1 MIQQEKRVLIV
12 AGEASGDLHGA
23 NLIKMVKQKEPEVEF
38 YGVGGRR
45 MEEAGA
51 SLWFNLEELSVV
63 GLTEILTKT
72 GAIVKALSQLKKSLA
87 ERTPNL
93 IVLID
98 FPDFNLMLAKSAK
111 KRAIPVLYYI
121 SPQVWAWRRKRVN
134 KIANVV
140 NKMAVILPFEVPIYQ
155 EKGMDVE
162 FVGHPLLDVIEKEMM
177 PREEVLL
184 RFKLDPAKRLI
195 SLLPG
200 SRRDELI
207 RLLPEMLGAVELLE
221 AKFSDLQFALLAAS
235 TLDSEEVQNLVAKS
249 KLKVNIFS
257 DHHYDLLSASELAVI
272 TSGTATLE
280 AALLNTSMVVI
291 YKVSLITYLIA
302 RMLIK
307 VKHISL
313 ANLLAGK
320 AVVPELIQTEAN
332 SKRIAEE
339 AEKML
344 NSGETIGRMK
354 LALNQIR
361 EKLGEPGASARVA
374 DIVLKMI

>member
-1 MIQQEKRVLIV
+1 MIV

-23 NLIKMVKQKEPEVEF
+23 NLIRIVKQKEPEVEF

-63 GLTEILTKT
+63 GFTEILTKS
-72 GAIVKALSQLKKSLA
+72 GAIIKALSQLKKSLA

-111 KRAIPVLYYI
+111 KRSIPVLYYI

-134 KIANVV
+134 KIAQVV

-155 EKGMDVE
+155 EKGVDVE

-177 PREEVLL
+177 PREEVLM

-221 AKFSDLQFALLAAS
+221 AKSSDLQFALLAAS

-249 KLKVNIFS
+249 KLKVNVFS

-280 AALLNTSMVVI
+280 AALLNTPMVVI
-291 YKVSLITYLIA
+291 YKLSLISYLVA

-307 VKHISL
+307 VPYISL
-313 ANLLAGK
+313 VNLLTGK

-339 AEKML
+339 VEKML

>member
-23 NLIKMVKQKEPEVEF
+23 NLIRIVKQKEPEVEF

-51 SLWFNLEELSVV
+51 SLWFNLEGLSVV
-63 GLTEILTKT
+63 GFTEILTKS
-72 GAIVKALSQLKKSLA
+72 GAIIKALSQLKKSLA

-111 KRAIPVLYYI
+111 KRSIPVLYYI

-134 KIANVV
+134 KIAKVV

-155 EKGMDVE
+155 EKGVDVE

-177 PREEVLL
+177 PREEVLK

-207 RLLPEMLGAVELLE
+207 RLLPEMLGAIELLE
-221 AKFSDLQFALLAAS
+221 IKFSDLQFALLAAP

-280 AALLNTSMVVI
+280 AALLNTPMVVI
-291 YKVSLITYLIA
+291 YKLSLISYLVA

-307 VKHISL
+307 VPYISL
-313 ANLLAGK
+313 VNLLTGK
-320 AVVPELIQTEAN
+320 AVVPELIQTEAD
-332 SKRIAEE
+332 SKRIAKEV
-339 AEKML
+339 EKML

>member
-1 MIQQEKRVLIV
+1 MIQQKKRVLIV

-63 GLTEILTKT
+63 GLTEIFTKS
-72 GAIVKALSQLKKSLA
+72 GAIIKALSQLKKSLA

-134 KIANVV
+134 KIAKVV

-280 AALLNTSMVVI
+280 AALLNTPMVVI

>member
-23 NLIKMVKQKEPEVEF
+23 NLIRIVKQKEPEVEF

-63 GLTEILTKT
+63 GFTEILTKS
-72 GAIVKALSQLKKSLA
+72 GAIIKALSQLKKSLA

-111 KRAIPVLYYI
+111 KRSIPILYYI

-134 KIANVV
+134 KIAKVV

-155 EKGMDVE
+155 EKGVDVE

-177 PREEVLL
+177 PREEVLK

-207 RLLPEMLGAVELLE
+207 RLLPEMLGAIELLE
-221 AKFSDLQFALLAAS
+221 IKFSDLQFALLAAP

-257 DHHYDLLSASELAVI
+257 DHHYDLLSASELAII

-280 AALLNTSMVVI
+280 AALLNTPMVVI
-291 YKVSLITYLIA
+291 YKLSLISYLVA

-307 VKHISL
+307 VPYISL
-313 ANLLAGK
+313 VNLLTGK
-320 AVVPELIQTEAN
+320 AVVPELIQTEAD
-332 SKRIAEE
+332 SKRIAKEV
-339 AEKML
+339 EKML

>member
-23 NLIKMVKQKEPEVEF
+23 NLIRIVKQKEPEVEF

-63 GLTEILTKT
+63 GFTEILTKS
-72 GAIVKALSQLKKSLA
+72 GAIIKALSQLKKSLA

-111 KRAIPVLYYI
+111 KRSIPVLYYI

-134 KIANVV
+134 KIAQVV

-155 EKGMDVE
+155 EKGVDVE

-177 PREEVLL
+177 PREEVLM

-221 AKFSDLQFALLAAS
+221 AKSSDLQFALLAAS

-249 KLKVNIFS
+249 KLKVNVFS

-280 AALLNTSMVVI
+280 AALLNTPMVVI
-291 YKVSLITYLIA
+291 YKLSLISYLVA

-307 VKHISL
+307 VPYISL
-313 ANLLAGK
+313 VNLLTGK

-339 AEKML
+339 VEKML